1 MATYILCKQLDS
13 FDVNKY
19 QNMQYQDYRVSI
31 MQWSLYNKNCF
42 VCFFYG
48 RLKYKFRDR
57 PLTAVFTVL
66 CACVMIENYQLSKW
80 IFMWLARDFERIST
94 YNFFFWIFVFLKVF
108 IFIWKTKKKNQT
120 IYPLKNLFVVN
131 K

>member
-66 CACVMIENYQLSKW
+66 CACVMIENYHLSKW
-80 IFMWLARDFERIST
+80 IFIWLARDFERIST
-94 YNFFFWIFVFLKVF
+94 YNFFPPNFRIFKRFYF
-108 IFIWKTKKKNQT
+108 HMNNEKKKT